1 MSNRSEPGSRDP
13 GRSGPRRLGDH
24 VAEVLDEPAFRSG
37 LARGRQI
44 DLVRRALQQICGE
57 YAAGCR
63 PVQLREGRLRLE
75 VPNST
80 ALQFINLNQ
89 RAVIAR
95 ARRLGLA
102 ETIEEIH
109 MAITP
114 AIRPQGGPR
123 GS

>member
-1 MSNRSEPGSRDP
+1 MSNRSDPGPPDPRDP
-13 GRSGPRRLGDH
+13 VPRSLGDH
-24 VAEVLDEPAFRSG
+24 VAEVLAEPAYRAG

-44 DLVRRALQQICGE
+44 DLVRRALREICGD

-63 PVQLREGRLRLE
+63 PVQLRGGRLRLE

-89 RAVIAR
+89 RAVVAR

-102 ETIEEIH
+102 EPIEEVH
-109 MAITP
+109 LAIIP
-114 AIRPQGGPR
+114 AIRPDGGPH
-123 GS
+123 GD

>member
-1 MSNRSEPGSRDP
+1 MSNRSDPESRRPDE
-13 GRSGPRRLGDH
+13 SGPRRLGDH
-24 VAEVLDEPAFRSG
+24 VAEVLAEPAYRSG

-44 DLVRRALQQICGE
+44 DLIRIALREICGD

-102 ETIEEIH
+102 DPIEQIH
-109 MAITP
+109 LAIIP
-114 AIRPQGGPR
+114 AVRPDGGPH
-123 GS
+123 GN